1 MAGPL
6 RLQVVEDQY
15 KEGPGGEPM
24 DQHSGMWKLD
34 LDHFR
39 RILHKH
45 AANAPP
51 RKAANVPSLTSAP
64 MVKET
69 VTGTRS
75 VTTRLSADRTTVETS
90 TPPTLPQTAALSE
103 LATLQVI
110 RQL

>member
-1 MAGPL
+1 
-6 RLQVVEDQY
+6 
-15 KEGPGGEPM
+15 M

-69 VTGTRS
+69 VTVTRS
-75 VTTRLSADRTTVETS
+75 VTTPLSADGTTVETS
-90 TPPTLPQTAALSE
+90 TPSTLPQHSAGKTAALSE
-103 LATLQVI
+103 LPTLQVI

>member
-1 MAGPL
+1 
-6 RLQVVEDQY
+6 
-15 KEGPGGEPM
+15 M

-69 VTGTRS
+69 VTVTRS
-75 VTTRLSADRTTVETS
+75 VTTPLSADGTTVETS
-90 TPPTLPQTAALSE
+90 TPPTLPQHSAGKTAALSE
-103 LATLQVI
+103 LATLRVI